1 MLFRSF
7 DTSSG
12 YVDVRVD
19 WTIPQNIC
27 PNPFDTTRVYIHKY
41 PIIDFTFNYGC
52 EPLTTTFTSI
62 EKRGI
67 NPSLLTYSWNI
78 NNSSFTSQGPIPFV
92 FPTQGKYWASL
103 TVINNAGIK
112 KCGVILT
119 KPVEV
124 YPKPNIVFTTDPS
137 YKTTIA
143 LPRFRTFNSTSVN
156 QNPFMTTLKYNWSWG
171 KTYKLGSDTSKSPII
186 IFGKDTGVYWIKLV
200 TTTDKGCKDSLLTRV
215 VIGPDI
221 IIFVPD
227 AFTPDN
233 SGPNEN
239 NTFKP
244 VILNNKTF
252 WMGIYNRWGEKM
264 YETTDLTKG
273 WDGNYLG
280 KPAQNGVYAYKIIVS
295 SLEDK
300 EFHYN
305 GTVSLIR

>member
-1 MLFRSF
+1 M
-7 DTSSG
+7 
-12 YVDVRVD
+12 
-19 WTIPQNIC
+19 
-27 PNPFDTTRVYIHKY
+27 KY
-41 PIIDFTFNYGC
+41 D
-52 EPLTTTFTSI
+52 
-62 EKRGI
+62 
-67 NPSLLTYSWNI
+67 
-78 NNSSFTSQGPIPFV
+78 
-92 FPTQGKYWASL
+92 
-103 TVINNAGIK
+103 
-112 KCGVILT
+112 
-119 KPVEV
+119 
-124 YPKPNIVFTTDPS
+124 
-137 YKTTIA
+137 
-143 LPRFRTFNSTSVN
+143 
-156 QNPFMTTLKYNWSWG
+156 WSWG
-171 KTYKLGSDTSKSPII
+171 KTYKTGWDTVKSPSV
-186 IFGKDTGVYWIKLV
+186 IFGKDTGNYWIKLV
-200 TTTDKGCKDSLLTRV
+200 VTTDKNCKDSTLRRV

-227 AFTPDN
+227 AFSPDN

-280 KPAQNGVYAYKIIVS
+280 KPAQNGVYAYKIIVT